1 MSWVRSLVIHLD
13 VIKISITSYMF
24 LMISFLPFVTLMKF
38 TRTKMN
44 LEKKKKYLVFSRVS
58 IPMNTSINVSPSI
71 ERIQN
76 KQEKHGSDTT
86 VKTVT
91 SRINK
96 IKTDRTKTVTKTR
109 SYGARST
116 PSTPEPGLRRTVGA
130 PTSHT
135 AGVPTTPDPG

>member
-91 SRINK
+91 SRI
-96 IKTDRTKTVTKTR
+96 TK
-109 SYGARST
+109 
-116 PSTPEPGLRRTVGA
+116 
-130 PTSHT
+130 
-135 AGVPTTPDPG
+135 